1 MTFQVPDIVKFL
13 WKDVVW
19 RMNPAEK
26 VIYLTFDDGPN
37 PQITPQVL
45 DILDE
50 HGVKATFFC
59 VGDNVRKYPDTFSE
73 VTSRGHAV
81 GNHTFNH
88 IKGFKFST
96 ADYVANVQKASEY
109 IESRI
114 LRPPHGQI
122 KFSQVRAL
130 KKNYKIIM
138 WDLITFDYDKNVT
151 PEQISRIVKKQTRNG
166 SIVVFH
172 DSLKAE
178 RNVLNVLPVALNFW
192 KNQGYDFRLL
202 T

>member
-1 MTFQVPDIVKFL
+1 MTFQVPEIVKFL

-88 IKGFKFST
+88 IKGFKYST
-96 ADYVANVQKASEY
+96 ADYVENVQKASEY

-178 RNVLNVLPVALNFW
+178 RNVMNVLPLALNFW
-192 KNQGYDFRLL
+192 KNEGYDFRLL

>member
-192 KNQGYDFRLL
+192 KNQGYDIRLL

>member
-1 MTFQVPDIVKFL
+1 MKFL

-59 VGDNVRKYPDTFSE
+59 VGDNVRKYPDTFSD
-73 VTSRGHAV
+73 VTKRGHAV

-88 IKGFKFST
+88 IKGFKYST
-96 ADYVANVQKASEY
+96 ADYVENVQKASEY

-178 RNVLNVLPVALNFW
+178 RNVLNTLPVALSFW

>member
-178 RNVLNVLPVALNFW
+178 RNVMNVLPLALNFW
-192 KNQGYDFRLL
+192 KNEGYDFRLL

>member
-178 RNVLNVLPVALNFW
+178 RNVLNTLPVALSFW

>member
-109 IESRI
+109 IKSRI

>member
-1 MTFQVPDIVKFL
+1 MTFQVPDIVKLL

-178 RNVLNVLPVALNFW
+178 RNVLNTLPVALSFW

>member
-1 MTFQVPDIVKFL
+1 MLASP
-13 WKDVVW
+13 
-19 RMNPAEK
+19 
-26 VIYLTFDDGPN
+26 
-37 PQITPQVL
+37 
-45 DILDE
+45 
-50 HGVKATFFC
+50 C
-59 VGDNVRKYPDTFSE
+59 
-73 VTSRGHAV
+73 
-81 GNHTFNH
+81 
-88 IKGFKFST
+88 IKGFKYST
-96 ADYVANVQKASEY
+96 ADYVENVQKASEY

-178 RNVLNVLPVALNFW
+178 KNVLEALPEVLKFW
-192 KNQGYDFRLL
+192 KEEKYVVKLIK
-202 T
+202 